1 MAVAGGNAGVDRGNL
16 ALNVANGDGIAEP
29 WFAGTGTFTVLSSS
43 TTLTVACST
52 ALGVT
57 KTNNTTT
64 LVAGTTTSYTVTF
77 SNAGPTSANNA
88 IAQDTPSAG
97 LSNCSATACTGS
109 GSPTAICPG
118 SGLWP
123 NLFTPG
129 GLVLTSLPAN
139 SSLTFNV
146 SCGVSAT
153 GQ

>member
-1 MAVAGGNAGVDRGNL
+1 VDRGNL
-16 ALNVANGDGIAEP
+16 GLNVANGDGIAEP
-29 WFAGTGTFTVLSSS
+29 WLATTGTFTVLGNS
-43 TTLTVACST
+43 TPLSLGCST

-64 LVAGTTTSYTVTF
+64 LVAGSTTSYTITF

-97 LSNCSATACTGS
+97 LSNCSVTACSGS
-109 GSPTAICPG
+109 GSPVAVCPV

-123 NLFTPG
+123 NLFTAG
-129 GLVLTSLPAN
+129 GLTLTSMPAN

-146 SCGVSAT
+146 SCGVTAT